1 MTCADKSAKGGALYH
16 CSAWGDIQAGCTL
29 LTGPSSRANIGPHST
44 ELPERRAY
52 RHQTRIPMGHRHV
65 ATVQVACSVLNAQGY
80 RRKLAPNSQHHPP
93 GRMTHTPF
101 GPFLFFRT
109 TFRQDFS
116 GCGSCEVW
124 NASQQMFKIF
134 HSQSSHERRD
144 NEKKPLTCLPD
155 TALQL
160 PRFPEAGVV

>member
-1 MTCADKSAKGGALYH
+1 VTCADKSAKGGALYH

-101 GPFLFFRT
+101 GPFLFFKPHSGRT
-109 TFRQDFS
+109 SQDAAHAK
-116 GCGSCEVW
+116 CGMQVSKCSRSFTAKAHM
-124 NASQQMFKIF
+124 NGATTKRNHLRACRTRRFNCPAS
-134 HSQSSHERRD
+134 RR
-144 NEKKPLTCLPD
+144 
-155 TALQL
+155 
-160 PRFPEAGVV
+160 RV